1 MIIKYYSPN
10 FSFLSLLK
18 ALVIPQA
25 ESKLISYFKTYT
37 NKKFVILTNSCRSA
51 LYVAYKCLG
60 KDGTVVTNPL
70 TCNVAL
76 DPIVATGN
84 RILYTDIEK
93 DNLTMLTSD
102 LNKLKDDNVIAIQAI
117 HLGGFLCKMREI
129 KRIAASK
136 GIYVIEDC
144 AQGFL
149 SSYEGTKPGDFSDVV
164 CFSLIKNAYGIGG
177 GILATDDPIIY
188 QRATNLMQGFNKA
201 SFRLILFR
209 IVRNLIESLR
219 DIKFFDFLYISLMKG
234 RKISG
239 DFKKQKD
246 HTSYDILPS
255 KLEIKISCVQISKA
269 AELNKKRKFK
279 AGLLLKKL
287 NERGLISN
295 YKDVAGYDSA
305 FTKFVMVNQSIKSE
319 EFIKKLNYRGIEAR
333 HLEHKYDHSYQER
346 LDLSGRPEMISNI
359 FNCHNYLELYDR
371 IISLPLVENMSEETM
386 DMMTETLVELIGE

>member
-1 MIIKYYSPN
+1 MTIKYYSPN

-25 ESKLISYFKTYT
+25 ESKLISYFKAYT

-51 LYVAYKCLG
+51 LYVAYKSLG
-60 KDGTVVTNPL
+60 KNGTVVTSPL

-93 DNLTMLTSD
+93 DKLTMISSD
-102 LNKLKDDNVIAIQAI
+102 LNKLKDDDVIAIQAI

-149 SSYEGTKPGDFSDVV
+149 SSFKGIKPGDYSDVV

-177 GILATDDPIIY
+177 GILATDDPEIY
-188 QRATNLMQGFNKA
+188 QRATNLMQNFKRV
-201 SFRLILFR
+201 SFRLVLFR

-219 DIKFFDFLYISLMKG
+219 DIKFFDFLYDSLMKG

-239 DFKKQKD
+239 DYKKLNEQP
-246 HTSYDILPS
+246 SYEILPS
-255 KLEIKISCVQISKA
+255 KLGIKINCVQISKA
-269 AELNKKRKFK
+269 AELNRKRKIK
-279 AGLLLKKL
+279 AGLLMKKL
-287 NERGLISN
+287 NEKGLISN
-295 YKDVAGYDSA
+295 YKDISGYDSA
-305 FTKFVMVNQSIKSE
+305 FTKFFMVNQNIKSE
-319 EFIKKLNYRGIEAR
+319 EFIRELNYKGIEAR
-333 HLEHKYDHSYQER
+333 HLEHKYGHFYQER
-346 LDLSGRPEMISNI
+346 IDLSGRFEMISNI
-359 FNCHNYLELYDR
+359 LDCHNYLELYDR
-371 IISLPLVENMSEETM
+371 IVSLPLFENMDETTIDKM
-386 DMMTETLVELIGE
+386 VEIINELI